1 MLKKFPIISLCGCQ
15 GNCVTKILEN
25 RGIDIYKIINVEE
38 ILKDEKVS
46 AKDPFRL
53 DNESEQCVQII
64 KKELN
69 KIVNE

>member
-1 MLKKFPIISLCGCQ
+1 MA
-15 GNCVTKILEN
+15 KIHCDLTFEN
-25 RGIDIYKIINVEE
+25 
-38 ILKDEKVS
+38 EKVS

>member
-1 MLKKFPIISLCGCQ
+1 MGVREIVSLKYL
-15 GNCVTKILEN
+15 KIVEL
-25 RGIDIYKIINVEE
+25 IFYKTINVEE

-53 DNESEQCVQII
+53 DNESEQCVEII

-69 KIVNE
+69 KIVTE

>member
-1 MLKKFPIISLCGCQ
+1 MGVREIVSLKYL
-15 GNCVTKILEN
+15 KIVEL
-25 RGIDIYKIINVEE
+25 IFKTINVEE

-53 DNESEQCVQII
+53 DNESEQCVEII

-69 KIVNE
+69 KIVTE